1 MYIDSGR
8 IESVGRNRGI
18 RMRKKIKDITFEEF
32 SEWANKRASDGAW
45 SMQTAIICIEAAEQ
59 VYAVNQLFSR
69 KKKREEKWNEIKGDY
84 FILDSEIEV

>member
-1 MYIDSGR
+1 
-8 IESVGRNRGI
+8 
-18 RMRKKIKDITFEEF
+18 MRKKIKDVTFEEF

-45 SMQTAIICIEAAEQ
+45 SMQTAVICIEVTKQ
-59 VYAVNQLFSR
+59 VYAVKPLFGK